1 MTGPAA
7 TAAPSRGASKAVRR
21 GGPLARRRAWRHLPA
36 EQRWARLVYL
46 AKRGWFA
53 LPFYP
58 ALLPGCGEA
67 SPLATPPDPW
77 PGRAEQGLA
86 LLGGL
91 YRFAGQS
98 LQAPAPLWQP
108 AEASQA
114 WLAELHAFAWLRDLR
129 AAGSDAARRRARELT
144 QDWLDRHARWSEPAW
159 APLTLARR
167 LTHWLGQWDF
177 LAASAEHD
185 FRQAVLASATA
196 QGAHLAHSLP
206 AGLAGADLICAVKG
220 LAIVGACLPGGERWL
235 GHALGLLTRELPRQI
250 LPDGGHIE
258 RSPSRHLAALRDLID
273 VKAMLHAAGREP
285 PVELEAAIDAMAPM
299 LRLFLHGDG
308 GLALFNGSTAE
319 EALKIDLVLQRA
331 GSRGRPRLSAP
342 ESGFQ
347 RLQAGRTLAIVD
359 AGAPPPPGQDGQAH
373 AGTLSFELSVGRE
386 RMIVNCGTPGADG
399 GPAAWIAALRGTA
412 AHSTLELDG
421 RSSSEPLP
429 VGLWS
434 GPGLATRPQSVSC
447 RREEAEGATLLEL
460 THDGYKAGLR
470 ALHRRRLYLA
480 AAGDDLRGEDRIER
494 SEGARPA
501 GFAIRFHLHP
511 EVQASL
517 LQTGDAALLRLPRGG
532 GWRLRASGGTL
543 AIEDSIYWG
552 EERSRRCQQLV
563 ITGTAGP
570 GTTVVK
576 WALRREAGKRD

>member
-1 MTGPAA
+1 MPGRAGAA
-7 TAAPSRGASKAVRR
+7 GAGRSSSAG

-46 AKRGWFA
+46 GKRAWFA

-58 ALLPGCGEA
+58 SLLPACGEA
-67 SPLATPPDPW
+67 APRATPPDPW

-86 LLGGL
+86 LVDGL
-91 YRFAGQS
+91 YRFAGQG
-98 LQAPAPLWQP
+98 LQAPTPLWRP
-108 AEASQA
+108 AEASPA
-114 WLAELHAFAWLRDLR
+114 WLRELHSFAWLRDLR

-159 APLTLARR
+159 EPLTLARR
-167 LTHWLGQWDF
+167 LTHWLAQWDF

-185 FRQAVLASATA
+185 FRQAVLDSAAA
-196 QGAHLAHSLP
+196 QAAHLAHSLP
-206 AGLAGADLICAVKG
+206 GGLAGADLICAVKG
-220 LAIVGACLPGGERWL
+220 LAIGGACLPGGERWL
-235 GHALGLLTRELPRQI
+235 GKALTLLTRELPRQI
-250 LPDGGHIE
+250 LPDGGHVE

-273 VKAMLHAAGREP
+273 VKAMLHAAGRRP
-285 PVELEAAIDAMAPM
+285 PAELEAAIDAMAPM

-308 GLALFNGSTAE
+308 GLALFNGSSAE

-347 RLQAGRTLAIVD
+347 RLQAGRTLALVD
-359 AGAPPPPGQDGQAH
+359 AGAPPPPGQDGLAH

-386 RMIVNCGTPGADG
+386 RLIVNCGTPGSEG
-399 GPAAWIAALRGTA
+399 GPAAWVAALRRTA

-421 RSSSEPLP
+421 RSSSEPLA

-434 GPGLATRPQSVSC
+434 GPGLASRPHAVSC
-447 RREEAEGATLLEL
+447 RREEAEGATLLEM
-460 THDGYKAGLR
+460 THDGYRESLR

-494 SEGARPA
+494 SDGARPV
-501 GFAIRFHLHP
+501 GFALRFHLHP

-532 GWRLRASGGTL
+532 GWRFRAGGGAL
-543 AIEDSIYWG
+543 SIEESIYWG
-552 EERSRRCQQLV
+552 EERSRRSQQIV
-563 ITGTAGP
+563 VSGEAGP

-576 WALRREAGKRD
+576 WALRREAGRRD